1 MSEMH
6 ADTSDPGPAL
16 VQSDQPWG
24 DAALAQLYDLFP
36 FEGDLPLY
44 LELAAREGGSVLEPA
59 CGSGRV
65 LLPLVRAGNRVTG
78 IDASPHM
85 LQITRRKLAA
95 AGRDAES
102 RANLIQGDMRDF
114 DVPGQFDFALIAVKS
129 FAYLTKREDQ
139 QRTLSAI
146 HRHLRPG
153 GLLALDL
160 MNPSLEWLMQPPG
173 SLRQDLVQ
181 RAHEQ
186 GITLARTEAE
196 VSTDLAEQ
204 IRVIRS
210 GYEIVRDDGS
220 VTRRFVEWP
229 YRYMFRFEAEHLL
242 ERSGYDIEALYGGY
256 EREPFTSESR
266 LMLFLARKTGT

>member
-1 MSEMH
+1 MSRSQADPSKPNPAFIH
-6 ADTSDPGPAL
+6 ADH
-16 VQSDQPWG
+16 PWG

-36 FEGDLPLY
+36 FQGDLPLY
-44 LELAAREGGSVLEPA
+44 LELAAVEGGSVLELA

-65 LLPLVRAGNRVTG
+65 LVPLVQAGSTVTG

-85 LQITRRKLAA
+85 LEITRRKLAA
-95 AGRDAES
+95 AGPDVES
-102 RANLIQGDMRDF
+102 RANLVMGDMRDF

-129 FAYLTKREDQ
+129 FAYLTRREDQ

-160 MNPSLEWLMQPPG
+160 MNPSLDWLMMQPG

-181 RAHEQ
+181 QVPGQ
-186 GITLARTEAE
+186 GITLARTEAA
-196 VSTDLAEQ
+196 VSTDFAEQ

-210 GYEIVRDDGS
+210 GYEIVRDDGTVS
-220 VTRRFVEWP
+220 KRFVEWP

-242 ERSGYDIEALYGGY
+242 ERSGYEIEALYGGY
-256 EREPFTSESR
+256 EREPFTSDSK
-266 LMLFLARKTGT
+266 LMLFLARKSRA